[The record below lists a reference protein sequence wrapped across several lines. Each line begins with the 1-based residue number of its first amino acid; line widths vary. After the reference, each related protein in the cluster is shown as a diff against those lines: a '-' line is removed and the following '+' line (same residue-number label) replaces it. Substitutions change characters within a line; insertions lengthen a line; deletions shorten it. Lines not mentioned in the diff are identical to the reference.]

1 MKKNEVKGERNMLQ
15 GENDRVQGE
24 NKRFWEGGK
33 NRFQRVGKKG
43 ILRVK
48 KKVSRVGK
56 KGRVKKTLFEGEKKG
71 SPVYIIHLNGCGN
84 LTVLYLPGK
93 MDVSIRS
100 AVDRKCH
107 VGTE

>member
-1 MKKNEVKGERNMLQ
+1 MKGEKSKVKGERNMLQ

-24 NKRFWEGGK
+24 NKRFWEGGEK

-48 KKVSRVGK
+48 KKGFEGWT

-71 SPVYIIHLNGCGN
+71 APQ
-84 LTVLYLPGK
+84 
-93 MDVSIRS
+93 
-100 AVDRKCH
+100 
-107 VGTE
+107 

>member
-1 MKKNEVKGERNMLQ
+1 MLQ

-56 KGRVKKTLFEGEKKG
+56 KGRVKKTLFEGEQKREPIKTYDIDG
-71 SPVYIIHLNGCGN
+71 TYKYFSGEETVTHN
-84 LTVLYLPGK
+84 LYCIDNERGPTPP
-93 MDVSIRS
+93 S
-100 AVDRKCH
+100 A
-107 VGTE
+107 